1 MSDRPWYQIASVV
14 YELNHFILTVDYY
27 SKWPGIRPEIRISKK
42 LSLLQVVKSLK
53 SMCSRYGITYELVSN
68 SGPQYANK
76 DFKDFAKDIWIH
88 AHYVE
93 STVSQIKR
101 TGREHCTNCQT
112 DPQKNKDPYKA
123 LMDYRNAEIQG
134 LI

>member
-1 MSDRPWYQIASVV
+1 MSDRPWYQIASDV
-14 YELNHFILTVDYY
+14 YQLNHFILTVDYY

-76 DFKDFAKDIWIH
+76 DFKDFAKDYGFTHITLSPLYPKSNGQAENI
-88 AHYVE
+88 VQ
-93 STVSQIKR
+93 TVKR
-101 TGREHCTNCQT
+101 ILKKIRTRTKH
-112 DPQKNKDPYKA
+112 
-123 LMDYRNAEIQG
+123 
-134 LI
+134 